1 MNTFTEIIIFEDQ
14 TRAFFSPVLNLFHA
28 ESSLG
33 VNQSNIILIYAKN
46 AKVTLMHVMPPFWTR
61 REPDRGRGGDITSLW
76 ADLCEWLPIN
86 SVRRMNQWELVYL
99 YQPHIITTFKL
110 VKWND
115 DSEAIELDKFFKTE
129 CNVVID

>member
-46 AKVTLMHVMPPFWTR
+46 AKVTLMHVMPPLWTR
-61 REPDRGRGGDITSLW
+61 REPDRGRGGDNTSLW
-76 ADLCEWLPIN
+76 ADLSECLPIN

>member
-46 AKVTLMHVMPPFWTR
+46 AKVTLMHVMPP
-61 REPDRGRGGDITSLW
+61 L
-76 ADLCEWLPIN
+76 
-86 SVRRMNQWELVYL
+86 
-99 YQPHIITTFKL
+99 
-110 VKWND
+110 
-115 DSEAIELDKFFKTE
+115 
-129 CNVVID
+129 

>member
-46 AKVTLMHVMPPFWTR
+46 AKVTLMHVMPPPWTR
-61 REPDRGRGGDITSLW
+61 QPDRGEEETP
-76 ADLCEWLPIN
+76 A
-86 SVRRMNQWELVYL
+86 
-99 YQPHIITTFKL
+99 
-110 VKWND
+110 
-115 DSEAIELDKFFKTE
+115 SEQSRVSE
-129 CNVVID
+129 CQ

>member
-46 AKVTLMHVMPPFWTR
+46 AKVTLMHVMPPLWAR
-61 REPDRGRGGDITSLW
+61 REPDRGREGDNTSLW
-76 ADLCEWLPIN
+76 VDLSECLPIN

>member
-46 AKVTLMHVMPPFWTR
+46 AKVTLMHVMPP
-61 REPDRGRGGDITSLW
+61 LW
-76 ADLCEWLPIN
+76 A
-86 SVRRMNQWELVYL
+86 RRGL
-99 YQPHIITTFKL
+99 
-110 VKWND
+110 
-115 DSEAIELDKFFKTE
+115 TE
-129 CNVVID
+129 GEEETIPACAQIWVSACQ